1 MKHRLPI
8 FPAIILGIVGAV
20 AAGLFL
26 ARAKKSEPASNA
38 TAKVPA
44 TRSTASGIAPTH
56 AHANLV
62 PAPKPDDLVE
72 QAAKQLASHGTVT
85 AKINLQSELFGESL
99 TVVGQYLQGAPDSR
113 RLRLDLKLKQGGQ
126 VCSLRQ
132 VSDGTAVWIQQNT
145 LETSRLG
152 RIDVAR
158 AAAGMHQSGHR
169 AGIDV
174 LALGGLA
181 QVLDSLHRSFEFRS
195 LRAEKLGVHS
205 TYAVL
210 GVWKPAALERL
221 KPTDQPGAEAGPPL
235 NVADLPEFMPNQ
247 MEVFIGR
254 DDLFPYQIDYYRA
267 VQPGTRNDSDQ
278 LLARMKLVDVH
289 FDVPIDPAQF
299 VFNPG
304 ERVPVDDT
312 EAFLRRTL
320 PR

>member
-8 FPAIILGIVGAV
+8 LPAIVLGIVGAV

-26 ARAKKSEPASNA
+26 ARAKKTEPVSVARPVA
-38 TAKVPA
+38 AA
-44 TRSTASGIAPTH
+44 ARSTASVAPPH
-56 AHANLV
+56 AQANLV
-62 PAPKPDDLVE
+62 PAPKPADLVE
-72 QAAKQLASHGTVT
+72 QAVKQLASHGSVT
-85 AKINLQSELFGESL
+85 AKINMQSELFGESL

-126 VCSLRQ
+126 VCTLRQ
-132 VSDGTAVWIQQNT
+132 VSDGTAVWVQQNT

-152 RIDVAR
+152 RIDINR
-158 AAAGMHQSGHR
+158 AAAALHQSGFR

-181 QVLDSLHRSFEFRS
+181 QVLDSVHRSFEFQS
-195 LRAEKLGVHS
+195 LRAEKLGVHA

-210 GVWKPAALERL
+210 GVWKPAAVERL
-221 KPTDQPGAEAGPPL
+221 KPVDQPGAESSPPL
-235 NVADLPEFMPNQ
+235 TVDSLPEFMPTQ
-247 MEVFIGR
+247 IEVFIGR
-254 DDLFPYQIDYYRA
+254 DDLFPYQVDYYRA
-267 VQPGTRNDSDQ
+267 AHPGTRSDSDQ
-278 LLARMKLVDVH
+278 LLARMKFVDVH

-299 VFNPG
+299 VFSPG